1 MSGPAEGPARPEAP
15 GGPRDGEAGR
25 GREAILAR
33 VREAVEGHEAVE
45 HPGALSL
52 PAPEDGVVE
61 AFVLRFR
68 AAGGE
73 VVKLAGPDEA
83 GVWLDGF
90 TAGFGRMATGSDLPD
105 SLRPDL
111 PEAPPAEAE
120 LGVSM
125 ARWAAADTGSLL
137 LDPREGRHVQLLPP
151 VHLVWVKREALVAT
165 LAEALERARAV
176 GLPTALAL
184 HSGPSKSADIGQ
196 ILVTG
201 IHGPGRVVAAVLG
214 DVPTGTDTADR

>member
-1 MSGPAEGPARPEAP
+1 MTNAR
-15 GGPRDGEAGR
+15 DV
-25 GREAILAR
+25 ILAR
-33 VREAVEGHEAVE
+33 VRKALKEHAAME
-45 HPGALSL
+45 HPGALSF
-52 PAPEDGVVE
+52 PEPEGRVADLFAE
-61 AFVLRFR
+61 RFR

-73 VVKLAGPDEA
+73 VVELAGLDEA
-83 GVWLDGF
+83 RAWLDDF
-90 TAGFGRMATGSDLPD
+90 TAGFGRMATGRDLPD

-137 LDPREGRHVQLLPP
+137 LDSREGRRGQLLPP
-151 VHLVWVKREALVAT
+151 VHLAWVRRERIVAT
-165 LAEALERARAV
+165 LAEALERAAEA
-176 GLPTALAL
+176 GLPAALAL

-201 IHGPGRVVAAVLG
+201 IHGPGRVVAAILG
-214 DVPTGTDTADR
+214 RERP